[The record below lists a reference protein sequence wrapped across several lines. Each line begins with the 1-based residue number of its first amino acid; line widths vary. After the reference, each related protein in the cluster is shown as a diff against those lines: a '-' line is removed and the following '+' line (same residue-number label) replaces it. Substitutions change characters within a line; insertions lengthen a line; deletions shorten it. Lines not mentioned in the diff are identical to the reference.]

1 MTLKGIDM
9 DRQFVILQCDT
20 CGKIA
25 SMQIDSLIGH
35 D

>member
-1 MTLKGIDM
+1 MTVRGIDNE
-9 DRQFVILQCDT
+9 RQFAILQCDT

-25 SMQIDSLIGH
+25 SMDLTFLFEP